1 VSRGRLAGLLLAA
14 LLATPGLAAQPA
26 PPVPEGAAAGM
37 VLDRVVASVN
47 DEAVTLSEIQEE
59 GQPVVRRLF
68 QDFVGP
74 ERDRRVEEAQ
84 QKLLEELI
92 ERRLMIQVARR
103 EGMLPSTTEVNA
115 AIEDLKK
122 QNQITD
128 EAQFKALLKQ
138 EGLSLEMVR
147 RSVMERLAIGR
158 LLARQVRSSIILN
171 ESELLAYYE
180 KNPKQF
186 ERRPEVEIR
195 HLLVAVHEGRDEA
208 AARARAEEALAAVR
222 GGTDFAAAVARY
234 SDGPTKDQGG
244 SLGRIHRGD
253 LAPEIEAAAF
263 GLKAGEVSGLIRTS
277 AGFNLLKVDRIW
289 ADPVAPFA
297 EVREGIRDRLFQEK
311 FEAKRK
317 EWLSGLK
324 SRASIQ
330 VLAKPADLT
339 PPQPQIP

>member
-1 VSRGRLAGLLLAA
+1 MRRGRLAGLLLAA
-14 LLATPGLAAQPA
+14 VLCRPALAAQPA
-26 PPVPEGAAAGM
+26 PGPQEAAPTGM

-47 DEAVTLSEIQEE
+47 DEAVTLSEVQEE
-59 GQPVVRRLF
+59 GQPVVRRIF

-74 ERDRRVEEAQ
+74 ERERRVEEAQ

-103 EGMLPSTTEVNA
+103 EGMLPSTAEVNA
-115 AIEDLKK
+115 AIDDLKK

-128 EAQFKALLKQ
+128 DAQFKALLRQ

-147 RSVMERLAIGR
+147 RSVTERLAIGR
-158 LLARQVRSSIILN
+158 LLARQVRSSIIL
-171 ESELLAYYE
+171 SEGELQAYYE
-180 KNPKQF
+180 KNRAQF

-195 HLLVAVHEGRDEA
+195 HLLVAVQEGRDEA

-222 GGTDFAAAVARY
+222 GGLDFAAAVARY

-263 GLKAGEVSGLIRTS
+263 SLKAGEVSDLIRTS
-277 AGFNLLKVDRIW
+277 AGFNLIKVDRIW

-297 EVREGIRDRLFQEK
+297 EVRETIRDRLFQEK

-317 EWLSGLK
+317 EWLSGLR

-330 VLAKPADLT
+330 ILARPADLT
-339 PPQPQIP
+339 PPQPKMP